1 MIDVLSIGTSG
12 RGSNRAVSFE
22 VGMDVGGKVLDFT
35 FLSIINPKASFQQE
49 KNLVS
54 EQGRTQFLS
63 SRHIPVKNTKAGFV
77 KIHSQGFYCKFF
89 PSLE

>member
-1 MIDVLSIGTSG
+1 MIDVLSIQTSG

-22 VGMDVGGKVLDFT
+22 EGMEVGRNVLDFIL
-35 FLSIINPKASFQQE
+35 LSIINPKASSQRE

-63 SRHIPVKNTKAGFV
+63 SRYNPMKTQK
-77 KIHSQGFYCKFF
+77 
-89 PSLE
+89 LDL